1 MLKVEHAAIAC
12 FAALQS
18 FAFVGLPVSAAQNCG
33 PNRHWVQTGAG
44 YGSGYCKRRR
54 GGIIK
59 FVLSAITTKAVAFV
73 SAMEIGGKGVDL
85 LIGGLAMNLKSHKV
99 ALHFRGQ
106 TVEIFE

>member
-1 MLKVEHAAIAC
+1 MRLKIVARIGTGFRQVRGMALDIA
-12 FAALQS
+12 S
-18 FAFVGLPVSAAQNCG
+18 P
-33 PNRHWVQTGAG
+33 
-44 YGSGYCKRRR
+44 RR

-59 FVLSAITTKAVAFV
+59 FVPSAITTKAVAFV